1 VGAVWRSPR
10 FGWISRSVE
19 SLVNSMSKQSRTA
32 RKLPDFSGK
41 VVSAAIA
48 GDGYSRVLV
57 HPRWE
62 VQGGR
67 LFLIGAVTLGSST
80 NEWCAGLPNA
90 VAWDAVT
97 DYLVFDSPEHY
108 SKRLAIHDRKKR
120 KS

>member
-1 VGAVWRSPR
+1 MRR
-10 FGWISRSVE
+10 D
-19 SLVNSMSKQSRTA
+19 VNSMNKSLLTA
-32 RKLPDFSGK
+32 RKLPDFSRK

-67 LFLIGAVTLGSST
+67 LFLVGTVTPGSST

-108 SKRLAIHDRKKR
+108 AERLAIHDRKKR
-120 KS
+120 NS

>member
-1 VGAVWRSPR
+1 
-10 FGWISRSVE
+10 
-19 SLVNSMSKQSRTA
+19 MSKPFPKTP
-32 RKLPDFSGK
+32 KLPDFSDK
-41 VVSAAIA
+41 VVSASIA
-48 GDGYSRVLV
+48 GDGWARVLV

-67 LFLIGAVTLGSST
+67 LFLIGTVTPGSST

-97 DYLVFDSPEHY
+97 DYLIFDSPEHY
-108 SKRLAIHDRKKR
+108 AKRLAIHDRKKR